1 MYSVCLSIF
10 PNIFLID
17 LESAVQNSSSS
28 PLLLYISSKFRIVKF
43 SRSSQSFASE
53 FSIMRNIFISIDIY
67 LWHNSKKCFYIGTK
81 SKTFTHFF
89 CWHLM
94 NTSPLLF
101 KCGNVWK
108 ANDSPFKKNAFLL
121 FSSWC
126 VLITY
131 IHKIPIIVRVYQ
143 FPVLSFLFWKLQI
156 IFSF

>member
-1 MYSVCLSIF
+1 M
-10 PNIFLID
+10 
-17 LESAVQNSSSS
+17 Q
-28 PLLLYISSKFRIVKF
+28 FRIVLHLPCCF
-43 SRSSQSFASE
+43 IFQVNSGLSSFPGHLNLLHLSFLSWE
-53 FSIMRNIFISIDIY
+53 IYLFPLIFICDTI
-67 LWHNSKKCFYIGTK
+67 NSKKCFYVGTK

-108 ANDSPFKKNAFLL
+108 ANDSPFKKKCFLL

-143 FPVLSFLFWKLQI
+143 FPVFSFLFWKLQI